1 MRALA
6 LIFVLLAVYALA
18 QGLYA
23 AAALSAGGALLVAVG
38 LVVMDRKEQ
47 AGQRDPKNARLPVD
61 YDNRCGLAE
70 SECECIWIPA
80 ELADLQAA
88 GQLANSNEDPR

>member
-6 LIFVLLAVYALA
+6 LIFVLLAMLAMA
-18 QGLYA
+18 QGLAA
-23 AAALSAGGALLVAVG
+23 AAALAAGALLVAVG
-38 LVVMDRKEQ
+38 LVVMDRKDQ